1 MEGLG
6 SNPEPFRYALPMD
19 NPGIQLFINVC
30 LALIGLIILKVALQI
45 WDRKAKAKEAAEAAV
60 LAEKK
65 ATAKSKAKGKKK

>member
-6 SNPEPFRYALPMD
+6 SNPEPFRYARPMD

-45 WDRKAKAKEAAEAAV
+45 WDRKAKAKEAAAEAAKV
-60 LAEKK
+60 L
-65 ATAKSKAKGKKK
+65 KKKKK